1 MDKKMKITVLALLLA
16 LIVMTLSGCLFDRN
30 TRDPSN
36 EADHGGGGSQ
46 TQGPSASGGSA
57 KSYQDSLMDRIPFS
71 VDLGPGWEFRDL
83 TVNGEFR
90 RIAVQFEMDSS
101 VIDQD
106 PCFTYYYVDIHGE
119 TLSAEVVA
127 VGRAFFNDSTT
138 QYVRGCKAADDLG
151 GISFELFEG
160 DFKASVFKGKDKE
173 YIVFSIPSGWDPD
186 TSTLVIATDKG
197 RLLAD
202 AVVDKSHQ
210 VTLQGDD
217 DDDDMG
223 KYTDAYGN
231 ANFFSFSEDSV
242 TYLKVSQRVDGVTYL
257 TEYSLTIE
265 NDRITSKETGK
276 TYQTTDTVP
285 DLPGLTVY

>member
-1 MDKKMKITVLALLLA
+1 MKKCRIRITALALLLA
-16 LIVMTLSGCLFDRN
+16 VFVLAFSGCLFDRD
-30 TRDPSN
+30 TQDPST
-36 EADHGGGGSQ
+36 ETRGEGGGSQ
-46 TQGPSASGGSA
+46 TQGPANQGGA
-57 KSYQDSLMDRIPFS
+57 QSYQDSLMDRIPSS

-202 AVVDKSHQ
+202 VVVDKSHQ

-217 DDDDMG
+217 PG

-231 ANFFSFSEDSV
+231 ANFFSFGEDSV
-242 TYLKVSQRVDGVTYL
+242 TYLKVSQIVDGVTYL
-257 TEYSLTIE
+257 TEYSLEIE
-265 NDRITSKETGK
+265 NDRVTSKETGK